1 MKLDTVEPMMAA
13 ARSISALASGLVRRL
28 MRADSFAVLAAGIR
42 TLLKVKLYVNLPY
55 NFIKVQHTHVNTAYA
70 ENPLLPAPLVVP
82 NTMMHWALMGIELLL
97 FS

>member
-1 MKLDTVEPMMAA
+1 
-13 ARSISALASGLVRRL
+13 
-28 MRADSFAVLAAGIR
+28 
-42 TLLKVKLYVNLPY
+42 LYVNLPY
-55 NFIKVQHTHVNTAYA
+55 NFIKVRHTHVNTAYA